1 MAQKVRDV
9 MSSNLVTVGMDQT
22 VIDASK
28 AMRDN
33 DVGDVI
39 VVEGDQLLGI
49 LTDRDIVVRVLAE
62 GKSPNAPAS
71 EIATTDLTTLSPDDD
86 AVEAVERMRR
96 EAIRRLPVVED
107 GRPVGIVSLGDLAQ
121 SRDPSSALS
130 DISSAPP
137 QS

>member
-1 MAQKVRDV
+1 MAQKIRDV

-71 EIATTDLTTLSPDDD
+71 EIATTELTTLSPDDD
-86 AVEAVERMRR
+86 AVEAVERMRG
-96 EAIRRLPVVED
+96 EAIRRVPVVED

>member
-1 MAQKVRDV
+1 MAQKIRDV
-9 MSSNLVTVGMDQT
+9 MSSNLVTVGMDRT

-33 DVGDVI
+33 DVGDVV
-39 VVEGDQLLGI
+39 VVEGDHLLGI
-49 LTDRDIVVRVLAE
+49 LTDRDIIVRVLAE

-71 EIATTDLTTLSPDDD
+71 EIATTELTTLSPDDD
-86 AVEAVERMRR
+86 AVEAVERMRG
-96 EAIRRLPVVED
+96 EAIRRVPVVED

>member
-1 MAQKVRDV
+1 MAQKIRDV

>member
-1 MAQKVRDV
+1 MAQKIRDV
-9 MSSNLVTVGMDQT
+9 MSSNLVTVGMGQT

-71 EIATTDLTTLSPDDD
+71 EIATTELTTLSPDDD
-86 AVEAVERMRR
+86 AVEAVERMRG
-96 EAIRRLPVVED
+96 EAIRRVPVVED

>member
-1 MAQKVRDV
+1 MAQKIRDV
-9 MSSNLVTVGMDQT
+9 MSTNLVTLDMDQT
-22 VIDASK
+22 VIGASK

-33 DVGDVI
+33 NVGDVI

-49 LTDRDIVVRVLAE
+49 LTDRDIVVRGLAE
-62 GKSPNAPAS
+62 GKSPNDPAS
-71 EIATTDLTTLSPDDD
+71 AIATTELTTLSPDDD

-96 EAIRRLPVVED
+96 EAIRRVPVVED

-121 SRDPSSALS
+121 SRDPASALS

>member
-71 EIATTDLTTLSPDDD
+71 EIATTELTTLSPDDD
-86 AVEAVERMRR
+86 AVEAVERMRG
-96 EAIRRLPVVED
+96 EAIRRVPVVED

>member
-1 MAQKVRDV
+1 MAQKIRDV
-9 MSSNLVTVGMDQT
+9 MSSNLVTVGMDQA

-71 EIATTDLTTLSPDDD
+71 EIATTELTTLSPDDD
-86 AVEAVERMRR
+86 AVEAVERMRG
-96 EAIRRLPVVED
+96 EAIRRVPVVED

>member
-1 MAQKVRDV
+1 MAQKIRDV
-9 MSSNLVTVGMDQT
+9 MSSTLVTVDMDQT
-22 VIDASK
+22 VSDASK

-49 LTDRDIVVRVLAE
+49 LTDRDIVVRGLAE
-62 GKSPNAPAS
+62 GKSPHARAS
-71 EIATTDLTTLSPDDD
+71 EIATTELTTLSPDDD
-86 AVEAVERMRR
+86 AMEAVERMRR

-121 SRDPSSALS
+121 SRDSASALS

>member
-1 MAQKVRDV
+1 MAQKIRDV

-86 AVEAVERMRR
+86 AVEAVERMRG
-96 EAIRRLPVVED
+96 EAIRRVPVVED